1 MLCLGNRGNRFFSL
15 NVGAGRESPVDIGIF
30 LNQIIWG
37 VLIGV
42 SYSLLAI
49 SFSLIFSAA
58 NTINFANGEYA
69 MLGAYFCYTVLSKL
83 HNNILLGGI
92 IALMLCFVF
101 GALVERV
108 AFRRL
113 YKLDPV
119 LIVIATIG
127 ISTMLKSLVLIIWGS
142 YSRSFPV
149 SIQMEPIR
157 MGSLI
162 IVPQNII
169 LLVVGCFVMLVF
181 HLFMT
186 RTKLGTAMR
195 ATAQNPKAASLVGIN
210 TRRTINLTWGL
221 GSLVAGIGGILIAFI
236 YNLSIDMGTL
246 LGIKGFA
253 SAVLGGFGNIV
264 GAVFGGLVMGLS
276 ENTGAFVVSYY
287 YKDLIAFLILII
299 ILLFKPSGLFVRG
312 KAFRRI

>member
-1 MLCLGNRGNRFFSL
+1 MDL
-15 NVGAGRESPVDIGIF
+15 GIF

-37 VLIGV
+37 VLVGV

-83 HNNILLGGI
+83 HNNILLGGV
-92 IALMLCFVF
+92 IALVLCFVF

-142 YSRSFPV
+142 YSRS
-149 SIQMEPIR
+149 
-157 MGSLI
+157 
-162 IVPQNII
+162 
-169 LLVVGCFVMLVF
+169 
-181 HLFMT
+181 
-186 RTKLGTAMR
+186 
-195 ATAQNPKAASLVGIN
+195 
-210 TRRTINLTWGL
+210 
-221 GSLVAGIGGILIAFI
+221 
-236 YNLSIDMGTL
+236 
-246 LGIKGFA
+246 
-253 SAVLGGFGNIV
+253 
-264 GAVFGGLVMGLS
+264 
-276 ENTGAFVVSYY
+276 
-287 YKDLIAFLILII
+287 
-299 ILLFKPSGLFVRG
+299 
-312 KAFRRI
+312 